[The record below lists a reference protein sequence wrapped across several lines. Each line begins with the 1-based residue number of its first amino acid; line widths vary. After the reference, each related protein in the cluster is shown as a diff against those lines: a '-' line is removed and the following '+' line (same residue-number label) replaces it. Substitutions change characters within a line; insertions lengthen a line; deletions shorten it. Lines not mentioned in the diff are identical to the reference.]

1 MAYLIND
8 NLILISIPR
17 TASKSV
23 EKTLLNSNLK
33 LKKFEYNYIDK
44 NLHIHV
50 PLNDCLNHFG
60 NKESVCITRNWFDRW
75 FSALNYIWDKIEN
88 ETPFELICKWEEI
101 NNDFV
106 FKLFDNDF
114 LYNLHLGNYEGYMK
128 CLNRIIL
135 NKKNLIEYDYQPLWM
150 VTFISQKFWKS
161 NQKCT
166 YEFDIKEIDKFVEFI
181 ENRFG
186 EKLIMENINKS
197 TKRTNKMI
205 IDNELKSFVWD
216 NFEKRFEKRN
226 QLI

>member
-1 MAYLIND
+1 
-8 NLILISIPR
+8 
-17 TASKSV
+17 
-23 EKTLLNSNLK
+23 
-33 LKKFEYNYIDK
+33 
-44 NLHIHV
+44 
-50 PLNDCLNHFG
+50 
-60 NKESVCITRNWFDRW
+60 
-75 FSALNYIWDKIEN
+75 
-88 ETPFELICKWEEI
+88 
-101 NNDFV
+101 
-106 FKLFDNDF
+106 
-114 LYNLHLGNYEGYMK
+114 
-128 CLNRIIL
+128 
-135 NKKNLIEYDYQPLWM
+135 M

-166 YEFDIKEIDKFVEFI
+166 YEFDIKEIDKFAEFI